1 MNTGAE
7 AVETAMKL
15 ARKWGYLKVQT
26 CVVPTCWQKGIAENQ
41 AIILACQDNFHGR
54 TLGVISMSTDPE
66 SRTGFGPFLPNVG
79 PVCGG
84 TDLVLEYNNVG
95 ALERALEAH
104 GPNVAAFL
112 VEPIQGEAG

>member
-15 ARKWGYLKVQT
+15 ARKWGYAKVPPPA
-26 CVVPTCWQKGIAENQ
+26 VPGCWQKGIAENQ
-41 AIILACQDNFHGR
+41 AIILACKDNFHGR
-54 TLGVISMSTDPE
+54 TLGAISMSTDPD
-66 SRTGFGPFLPNVG
+66 SRSGFGPFLPNVG

-84 TDLVLEYNNVG
+84 TDLVLEYNSIA
-95 ALERALEAH
+95 ALEQALEAH